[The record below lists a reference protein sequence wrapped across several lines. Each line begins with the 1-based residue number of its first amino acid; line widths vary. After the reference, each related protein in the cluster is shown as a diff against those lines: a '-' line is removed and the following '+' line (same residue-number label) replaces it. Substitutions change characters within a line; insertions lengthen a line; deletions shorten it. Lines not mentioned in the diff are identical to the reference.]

1 MPGIQA
7 PFPKAQ
13 LSVGLGQMAT
23 LRLGNL
29 ISPAGSALSLG
40 SPLHR
45 YPALGL
51 RPLTQMRKVIQGE
64 AQHLGDLASIE
75 LPFKVGGGR
84 GFPGLFQRRRLIQ
97 NVHKLQGSGCLHRL
111 RLPRNVQGDTFA
123 PTRLS
128 SCGVGPD
135 HLPSISSVPL
145 WPKPQT
151 NPFSRLIRPWPDT
164 ITWPTLSSPYTALC
178 SLMSA

>member
-1 MPGIQA
+1 MHSPRSLQGEEVLARGREGNPYNTNPVPMPGIQA

-75 LPFKVGGGR
+75 LPFKVGGG
-84 GFPGLFQRRRLIQ
+84 GASQDFFKEGGLFRMCINFRVRAAST
-97 NVHKLQGSGCLHRL
+97 G
-111 RLPRNVQGDTFA
+111 
-123 PTRLS
+123 
-128 SCGVGPD
+128 
-135 HLPSISSVPL
+135 
-145 WPKPQT
+145 
-151 NPFSRLIRPWPDT
+151 
-164 ITWPTLSSPYTALC
+164 
-178 SLMSA
+178 